1 MTGALELSAILV
13 ELLGYGLIIYMA
25 FSVDRVLCHSRH
37 LEEKP
42 GLRFLCYVLSGGI
55 SFVFLRM
62 VQNLKVGG
70 WTRAALLLGLC
81 LAARLV
87 IYYVSEVIPERY
99 QRQWMAE
106 SEKLLEE
113 NYQRLAA
120 QQDAQAR
127 QLHDLKNHL
136 NVLASLT
143 EDVPEARKYIQEL
156 QEELLAQDPVLKSG
170 NRIIDAI
177 AAGKAAKARELG
189 IAFTVHAQLSQE
201 ISLSAPEI
209 CSVLS
214 NQLDNALEAAA
225 LCKENPWISLEII
238 QRNGFTY
245 CTVKN
250 SAVVNPFDRNGKLI
264 SLKKGPGHGL
274 GLRSIRETLSRH
286 GGTLVNDYS
295 NHVFTSIAMF

>member
-13 ELLGYGLIIYMA
+13 ELLGYGLIIYVA

-120 QQDAQAR
+120 QGRLEALA
-127 QLHDLKNHL
+127 LPHL
-136 NVLASLT
+136 DKLPLVRVKSLSCESCGAVLLPGT
-143 EDVPEARKYIQEL
+143 
-156 QEELLAQDPVLKSG
+156 DPPIC
-170 NRIIDAI
+170 RRCA
-177 AAGKAAKARELG
+177 KAAK
-189 IAFTVHAQLSQE
+189 
-201 ISLSAPEI
+201 
-209 CSVLS
+209 
-214 NQLDNALEAAA
+214 
-225 LCKENPWISLEII
+225 
-238 QRNGFTY
+238 
-245 CTVKN
+245 
-250 SAVVNPFDRNGKLI
+250 
-264 SLKKGPGHGL
+264 
-274 GLRSIRETLSRH
+274 SRK
-286 GGTLVNDYS
+286 
-295 NHVFTSIAMF
+295 